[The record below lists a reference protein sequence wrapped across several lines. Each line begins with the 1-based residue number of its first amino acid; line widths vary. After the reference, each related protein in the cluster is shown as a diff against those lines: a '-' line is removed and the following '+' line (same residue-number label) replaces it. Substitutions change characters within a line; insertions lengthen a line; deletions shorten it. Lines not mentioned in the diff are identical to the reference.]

1 MKFEYQEYNKKA
13 TDDELIDD
21 VTRVA
26 KEHGLSSLS
35 MHEYKTYGSFDN
47 STITRRFG
55 TWNHAL
61 ELAGLECRNRFYTEL
76 ELFNNLQH
84 V

>member
-21 VTRVA
+21 VKRVA
-26 KEHGLSSLS
+26 REHGLSSLS